1 MEFIFIMENRH
12 ILHTWKGGHLHLQV
26 SKYTKDADDLETGA
40 GQSPQCS
47 CWDSIGK
54 QLGHQH

>member
-1 MEFIFIMENRH
+1 MENRH